1 MQIFLL
7 IATVILIG
15 LCGYQKYY
23 IQKIEERLYNALKIT
38 CETLNLIK
46 KNATIDDIINQ
57 K

>member
-1 MQIFLL
+1 MKTVLL

-15 LCGYQKYY
+15 LCAYQKYY
-23 IQKIEERLYNALKIT
+23 IQKIEDRLYNALKIM

-46 KNATIDDIINQ
+46 RNATIDDIINQ

>member
-7 IATVILIG
+7 IAMVILIG
-15 LCGYQKYY
+15 LCAYQKYY
-23 IQKIEERLYNALKIT
+23 IQKIEDRLYNALKIT

-46 KNATIDDIINQ
+46 KNEIFDDIINQ

>member
-7 IATVILIG
+7 IATVVLIG
-15 LCGYQKYY
+15 LCAYQKYY
-23 IQKIEERLYNALKIT
+23 IQKIEDRLYNALKIT

>member
-1 MQIFLL
+1 MQTVLL
-7 IATVILIG
+7 IAMTVLIG
-15 LCGYQKYY
+15 LCAYQKYY
-23 IQKIEERLYNALKIT
+23 IQKIEDRLYNALKIT